1 MGNEQKSS
9 IRCNHCGGEI
19 TFDQPYPFHAG
30 FSDEGFLY
38 NDSGNCT
45 LIWSI
50 TDPVLAEL
58 FPGNS
63 FWMRSWLYRRKL
75 EKILPAAPVGGRW
88 RFRNPARC
96 TRCKKPIAPPM
107 LKSIHYLL
115 YPGSIRTNIDLSMGL
130 KDLIAPNREKNQIT
144 TVNSQGIL

>member
-1 MGNEQKSS
+1 MTPNILLTYLFNEQKFS
-9 IRCNHCGGEI
+9 IRCNHCGGEN
-19 TFDQPYPFHAG
+19 TFDQPYPYHAG

-50 TDPVLAEL
+50 MDPVLVEL
-58 FPGNS
+58 FSGNS
-63 FWMRSWLYRRKL
+63 FWMRSWLNRRKVERL
-75 EKILPAAPVGGRW
+75 LPSAPIGGRW

-107 LKSIHYLL
+107 LKSVHYLL
-115 YPGSIRTNIDLSMGL
+115 YPGSICTNIDHTMGL
-130 KDLIAPNREKNQIT
+130 QKYLSPNRGE
-144 TVNSQGIL
+144 